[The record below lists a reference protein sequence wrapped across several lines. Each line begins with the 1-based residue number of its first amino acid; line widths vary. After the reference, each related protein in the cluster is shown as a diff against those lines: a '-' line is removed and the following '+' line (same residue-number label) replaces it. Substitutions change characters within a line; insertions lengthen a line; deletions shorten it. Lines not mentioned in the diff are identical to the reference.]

1 MINII
6 SSKELDKMIRK
17 SRELDA
23 IMSEFNRM
31 ENNNRN
37 CVLYY
42 SKEVKNYNLDIG
54 GESSCIIGLME
65 KYFDILNGK

>member
-17 SRELDA
+17 SMELDV

-31 ENNNRN
+31 KNNNRN

-54 GESSCIIGLME
+54 GEASCIIGLME